1 MATKAI
7 ATRRVYARRPKSR
20 SRAKM
25 TIPLAIVAGFA
36 PATMRLI
43 SAYRIGGIEAV
54 PQHLSM
60 ITTGYD
66 PVSGKF
72 SLSQPLMNLWGPL
85 AIGALVHKTAGRLG
99 INRML
104 SRAGVPLLRI

>member
-1 MATKAI
+1 MATRAI
-7 ATRRVYARRPKSR
+7 SRRRIGRRTR

-25 TIPLAIVAGFA
+25 TIPLALVAGFA

-72 SLSQPLMNLWGPL
+72 SLAQPLMNLWGPL
-85 AIGALVHKTAGRLG
+85 AIGLMVHKVAGRLG
-99 INRML
+99 VNRAM
-104 SRAGVPLLRI
+104 SRAGIPLLRI